1 MVDRPRPAS
10 RTPVPGT
17 TLLPFPRARLNRP
30 RPTSCTLGELL
41 IYRIALT
48 VDDGILAFHG
58 FGSPLVQL
66 ALHLAKRNHA
76 PNLVLIAG
84 ATYGVNP
91 NPPFLTPTS
100 NDWVM
105 SQGAECFL
113 DIEELFD
120 IGASGRL
127 GRMFLSGLQVDKWG
141 NMNVTRLGSEDRL
154 KLKLPGGGGGCNLSC
169 DVENLTIWTAA
180 HRAPPDDKGR
190 RRFRLVETCDFIT
203 SVGHRTVDGR
213 ARDEMRYKGKG
224 PDCIITDLGIFDFDE
239 SGHARLKTVYP
250 DTDAGLVRENTEF
263 TFPLA
268 DDLSMADLPSP
279 DMVEFI
285 RATDPIK
292 IHHRELRR
300 SDHDRT
306 FELTA

>member
-1 MVDRPRPAS
+1 MLDRTKPA
-10 RTPVPGT
+10 
-17 TLLPFPRARLNRP
+17 
-30 RPTSCTLGELL
+30 SCTLGELL
-41 IYRIALT
+41 IYQIALT
-48 VDDGILAFHG
+48 IDDGILAFHG

-76 PNLVLIAG
+76 PNLALIAG

-91 NPPFLTPTS
+91 HPPFLTPTS

-127 GRMFLSGLQVDKWG
+127 GRMFLSGLQIDKWG

-169 DVENLTIWTAA
+169 DVNNITVWTAA

-190 RRFRLVETCDFIT
+190 RRYRLVDTCDFIT
-203 SVGHRTVDGR
+203 SVGHRTAGDQAR
-213 ARDEMRYKGKG
+213 ADMCYRGNG
-224 PDCIITDLGIFDFDE
+224 PDCIITDLGVFDFDE
-239 SGHARLKTVYP
+239 TGHARLKAVYP
-250 DTDAGLVRENTEF
+250 DTDADLVRENTGFEF
-263 TFPLA
+263 PV
-268 DDLSMADLPSP
+268 SENISVADLPTAG
-279 DMVEFI
+279 MVEFI
-285 RATDPIK
+285 RAMDPMK
-292 IHHRELRR
+292 IHQRELRR
-300 SDHDRT
+300 SDYARMFD
-306 FELTA
+306 LAG